1 MIPFSSHIIHYV
13 RIAFT
18 PYYIFSHS
26 HQIFSEKMSKIDSKP
41 NFLVTFLSS
50 TSRKRMWT
58 YNFLTKN
65 ECFST
70 FSSFYCLGKA
80 NELLSRINELNCLA
94 ELMS

>member
-1 MIPFSSHIIHYV
+1 
-13 RIAFT
+13 
-18 PYYIFSHS
+18 
-26 HQIFSEKMSKIDSKP
+26 MSKIDSKP